1 MPDSRSAPQSQ
12 EVVYVIDDDESVRLA
27 TCALLASVRVATRA
41 FGSATEFLAA
51 TRPLAPSCIVVDVRM
66 PDLGGIDLIER
77 LRAAGDLT
85 PAVVMT
91 GFGDVPTTVRAF
103 RSGATDFLEKPAP
116 PQALIDAVQ
125 RLLRADAERV
135 EGLRARADVAAR
147 IEQLTPR
154 EREVLRLVV
163 AGETNKSIG
172 AELSIS
178 VKTVEIHRKRVME
191 KLRAP
196 SLAALVTMV
205 LSATQADDER
215 A

>member
-1 MPDSRSAPQSQ
+1 MREPRPATAAQ
-12 EVVYVIDDDESVRLA
+12 EIVYVIDDDESVRDA
-27 TCALLASVRVATRA
+27 TCMLLASVRVATRA
-41 FGSATEFLAA
+41 FGSAAEFLAA
-51 TRPLAPSCIVVDVRM
+51 PRPLVPSCIVVDVRM

-77 LRAAGDLT
+77 LRAEGDLI

-103 RSGATDFLEKPAP
+103 RSGATDFLEKPAA
-116 PQALIDAVQ
+116 PQVVIDAVQ
-125 RLLRADAERV
+125 RLLRADVARV
-135 EGLRARADVAAR
+135 EGIRNKAEVATR
-147 IEQLTPR
+147 IAQLTPR

-172 AELSIS
+172 SELGIS

-196 SLAALVTMV
+196 SLAALVT
-205 LSATQADDER
+205 LTLASSPAEGAKG
-215 A
+215 